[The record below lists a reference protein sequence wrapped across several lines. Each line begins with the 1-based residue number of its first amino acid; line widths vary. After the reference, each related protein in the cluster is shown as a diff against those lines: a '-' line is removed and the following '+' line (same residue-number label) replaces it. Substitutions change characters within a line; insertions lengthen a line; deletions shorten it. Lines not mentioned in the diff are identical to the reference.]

1 MDIGGTKGLGFGC
14 TLESCIHS
22 FQRFTRLCK
31 NDEQCEEHE
40 EPQHGKGETR
50 RQQSRRMEPNPGC
63 WSFDRERLQKKTRN
77 TLKRHEINNS
87 LNSLF

>member
-14 TLESCIHS
+14 TLESYIHS

-40 EPQHGKGETR
+40 EPQHG
-50 RQQSRRMEPNPGC
+50 
-63 WSFDRERLQKKTRN
+63 RERREGSNLGEWNPILEEREKCFGAHTFEKDP
-77 TLKRHEINNS
+77 
-87 LNSLF
+87 LFGY

>member
-14 TLESCIHS
+14 TLESYIHS

-40 EPQHGKGETR
+40 EPQHGKGEAR
-50 RQQSRRMEPNPGC
+50 RQQSRRMEPNSRRKGEVFWAHTFEKDP
-63 WSFDRERLQKKTRN
+63 
-77 TLKRHEINNS
+77 
-87 LNSLF
+87 LFGY